1 MHYLPRG
8 DESSP
13 RGRWGICVPALP
25 EVLTHPRNAESRIP
39 FRFIG
44 PDLSVVRRR
53 GCIRLVFV
61 CDAPAN
67 GVL

>member
-1 MHYLPRG
+1 MNHPPGG
-8 DESSP
+8 DEVFVRQP
-13 RGRWGICVPALP
+13 YLRYKHTLAM
-25 EVLTHPRNAESRIP
+25 RNIEFLS
-39 FRFIG
+39 
-44 PDLSVVRRR
+44 DLSVVRRR